1 MKPRTSREGTDPV
14 PGRRRGMPALLLQT
28 LLVVAVALPAGIAI
42 APAFLGPD
50 GSSDASQTAPPWQQ
64 IPATLSPP
72 GNSSG
77 GSRAPQHFRARSG
90 RGRPRR
96 AAQQDP

>member
-1 MKPRTSREGTDPV
+1 
-14 PGRRRGMPALLLQT
+14 MPALLLQT
-28 LLVVAVALPAGIAI
+28 LLVVAVAVPAGIAI
-42 APAFLGPD
+42 APAFLGHD

-72 GNSSG
+72 GNSLGAVGPLSD
-77 GSRAPQHFRARSG
+77 FRAGSG

-96 AAQQDP
+96 AVEQDP